1 MALIDLIRKKSSPT
15 GASPATAI
23 HDIAHQAEGDS
34 VSKIAVAG
42 SDETYELPQPVS
54 LEEINDELSDRQLP
68 DEYCWPFGLSMNT
81 SEVAKFQIN
90 RDSFMV
96 KGLNESEAEILADK
110 IVFRDREIDD
120 RRYCLECAH
129 LQGYTNW
136 RCDNWKI
143 AAIGIAPE
151 GAYIPK
157 EFAKLLQRCDGFR
170 KIG

>member
-1 MALIDLIRKKSSPT
+1 MTLIDLIRKKSST
-15 GASPATAI
+15 AGKSPATATYAK
-23 HDIAHQAEGDS
+23 AHQAEVDA

-42 SDETYELPQPVS
+42 VDEVSKHTLLLPMVD
-54 LEEINDELSDRQLP
+54 INDGVNDRSLP

-81 SEVAKFQIN
+81 SEVAKFQRT

-136 RCDNWKI
+136 RCNNWKI
-143 AAIGIAPE
+143 AAIAITSE
-151 GAYIPK
+151 GAYVPRD
-157 EFAKLLQRCDGFR
+157 FAKLLQRCDGFQM
-170 KIG
+170 K